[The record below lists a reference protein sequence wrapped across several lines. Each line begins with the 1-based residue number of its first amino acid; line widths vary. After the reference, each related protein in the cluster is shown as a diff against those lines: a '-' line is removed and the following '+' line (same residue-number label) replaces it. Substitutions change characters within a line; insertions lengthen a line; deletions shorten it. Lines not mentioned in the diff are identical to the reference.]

1 MIEEEKA
8 EEYLRCKW
16 SCGSY
21 DRTNKRCIY
30 KNRCISYQIYLDGLR
45 ANRNDLEKENARL
58 SKMLEMAI
66 NDTIRKGNQC
76 FYCKDNYTKD
86 ICDNC
91 TEENRINVMKLYRE
105 ELEKRVENEKK
116 TNEEERESKAKIYSE
131 IWGHDENS
139 KKLAK
144 MAWRDGFLEGEKS
157 AAYTNEKIKELE
169 ETNLLQ
175 KKELEFVQKGKSELQ
190 YKLKCR
196 DDELA
201 EANARIHQLTQEA
214 QAREA
219 TLNQKLR
226 RTETKLKLAAQDYLD
241 TKPAWF
247 YGYGDELEE
256 RAKKQEELEDLCRED
271 KMALIKMEEEING
284 EE

>member
-1 MIEEEKA
+1 M
-8 EEYLRCKW
+8 
-16 SCGSY
+16 
-21 DRTNKRCIY
+21 TNK
-30 KNRCISYQIYLDGLR
+30 
-45 ANRNDLEKENARL
+45 
-58 SKMLEMAI
+58 
-66 NDTIRKGNQC
+66 
-76 FYCKDNYTKD
+76 
-86 ICDNC
+86 
-91 TEENRINVMKLYRE
+91 
-105 ELEKRVENEKK
+105 
-116 TNEEERESKAKIYSE
+116 EERESKAKIYGE

-169 ETNLLQ
+169 ETISLL

-214 QAREA
+214 QAREEG
-219 TLNQKLR
+219 LNAKLR
-226 RTETKLKLAAQDYLD
+226 HTETKLKLAAQDYLD

-247 YGYGDELEE
+247 CGYGDELEE

>member
-1 MIEEEKA
+1 MTDEEKA

-16 SCGSY
+16 SCGNY

-30 KNRCISYQIYLDGLR
+30 KNRCISYQIYLDGLG
-45 ANRNDLEKENARL
+45 AKRNDLEKENEQLKCVLYNTEANLRRITINCEN
-58 SKMLEMAI
+58 LEKENAELKEKQKI
-66 NDTIRKGNQC
+66 DRQC
-76 FYCKDNYTKD
+76 EACKLGDLIVENTKLK
-86 ICDNC
+86 
-91 TEENRINVMKLYRE
+91 EENAELRKEKEDLRRFAENLSEGHAAEWETQHSFIESQKIEIKSLTRLRDDLLFKL
-105 ELEKRVENEKK
+105 
-116 TNEEERESKAKIYSE
+116 
-131 IWGHDENS
+131 H
-139 KKLAK
+139 
-144 MAWRDGFLEGEKS
+144 
-157 AAYTNEKIKELE
+157 
-169 ETNLLQ
+169 
-175 KKELEFVQKGKSELQ
+175 
-190 YKLKCR
+190 CR

-247 YGYGDELEE
+247 YGYGDDLEE
-256 RAKKQEELEDLCRED
+256 RARKQEELEDDCAED